1 MLPSSSSFS
10 SSSSSA
16 SPLSSSPVGKLLW
29 EVGKALGKA
38 VVAGIGLELARAA
51 SRQVKRVVGTKD
63 GGDDHDDDRAT
74 SAPHRAGTATATATA
89 TEVERVRR
97 ENAALREELVAL
109 KRELGR
115 PSADDDS

>member
-1 MLPSSSSFS
+1 MLPSSFSAVPSS
-10 SSSSSA
+10 
-16 SPLSSSPVGKLLW
+16 LSSSPIGKLLW

-51 SRQVKRVVGTKD
+51 TRQVKKVVGPTD
-63 GGDDHDDDRAT
+63 AVDTSTDTDEDDRPTAQGR
-74 SAPHRAGTATATATA
+74 RAATAK
-89 TEVERVRR
+89 EVERIRR

-115 PSADDDS
+115 PSADDDAG